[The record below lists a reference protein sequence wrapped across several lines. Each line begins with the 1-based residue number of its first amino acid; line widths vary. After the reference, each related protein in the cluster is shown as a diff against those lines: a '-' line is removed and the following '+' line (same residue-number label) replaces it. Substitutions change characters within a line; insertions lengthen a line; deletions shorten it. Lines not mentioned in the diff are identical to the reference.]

1 MYSAVSRMEG
11 HSLFLFYVVL
21 SRVYSSKRVYMCDGG
36 QWIELSLQ
44 EKMILRNI
52 NKITVKK

>member
-11 HSLFLFYVVL
+11 HFLFVFSVVL
-21 SRVYSSKRVYMCDGG
+21 STVYNFKRVYVCDGG

-44 EKMILRNI
+44 
-52 NKITVKK
+52 